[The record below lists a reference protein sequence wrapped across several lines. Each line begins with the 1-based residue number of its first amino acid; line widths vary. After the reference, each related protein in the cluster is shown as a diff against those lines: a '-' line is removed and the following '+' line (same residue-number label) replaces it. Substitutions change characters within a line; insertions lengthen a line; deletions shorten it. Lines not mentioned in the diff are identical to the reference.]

1 MMCCEKVVYIQRYP
15 SCLNVKKGNPAIMSA
30 IALDIPDFFIC
41 ITSFALIILSCAFN
55 ICGNDSRFP
64 IRFR

>member
-1 MMCCEKVVYIQRYP
+1 MFDCK
-15 SCLNVKKGNPAIMSA
+15 KKGNPAIMSA
-30 IALDIPDFFIC
+30 IALDIPVFFC
-41 ITSFALIILSCAFN
+41 ITSFYLIIRSCAFN